1 MTLSPAEIYIFSI
14 ASFFFPM
21 YWGKEEKNRG
31 SSSEDADD
39 DMVGLEFEIKKTQ
52 RNIFKY
58 KNDKNKK

>member
-1 MTLSPAEIYIFSI
+1 
-14 ASFFFPM
+14 M

-39 DMVGLEFEIKKTQ
+39 DMVGLEFEIKETQ
-52 RNIFKY
+52 KNIFKY